1 MRQWTCFKEAKEQY
15 FTYLRA
21 GCLNVYRYGTGLI
34 CKDNVQKI
42 VPDTRHCKWNAT
54 FPTRWLIQ
62 SQQRE
67 QKTGNLRDPLQ
78 QLTLLPVWISTTNLF
93 CCCYNNFY
101 FRGEPIKRA
110 GGNVSSPLQSPAR
123 GAAMWKTLAAG
134 GGGPRVDI
142 YNKFNTFEVYNF
154 FHSSPHPFHSLHS
167 FHFLPRTLVMGITK
181 PPGFFWHGS

>member
-1 MRQWTCFKEAKEQY
+1 MNRRAWCNMNSQIKSKGIIYNGERAIASMRQWTCFKEAKEQY

-78 QLTLLPVWISTTNLF
+78 QLTLLAVWISTTNLTGLIPV
-93 CCCYNNFY
+93 NFQ
-101 FRGEPIKRA
+101 ITNWHSAKD
-110 GGNVSSPLQSPAR
+110 SSVR
-123 GAAMWKTLAAG
+123 
-134 GGGPRVDI
+134 
-142 YNKFNTFEVYNF
+142 
-154 FHSSPHPFHSLHS
+154 SSDFGCWLHRLS
-167 FHFLPRTLVMGITK
+167 VA
-181 PPGFFWHGS
+181 